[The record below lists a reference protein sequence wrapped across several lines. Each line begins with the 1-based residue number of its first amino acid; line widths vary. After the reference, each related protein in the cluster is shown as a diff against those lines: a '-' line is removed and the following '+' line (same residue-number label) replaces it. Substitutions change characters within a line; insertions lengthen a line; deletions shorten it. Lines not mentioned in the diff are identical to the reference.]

1 MSENYFHLT
10 NDQPGMLT
18 GDELRKMYAEKLLEK
33 NSWDDALYKIC
44 WRSFLAGVNTSAT
57 ILAEVKRLSADLPD
71 CPLKSYID
79 RKIVSQEVKNA
90 E

>member
-33 NSWDDALYKIC
+33 NSWDDALFKIC
-44 WRSFLAGVNTSAT
+44 WRSFLAGVNTSGSVLLE
-57 ILAEVKRLSADLPD
+57 IKHLSADLPD
-71 CPLKSYID
+71 CPLKAFID
-79 RKIVSQEVKNA
+79 TKIVEVKDVK
-90 E
+90 